1 MAAVEEA
8 CEGEAA
14 HAAWRAP
21 RSQNSLCLVEG
32 VGVLSAGNRK
42 SLKHLN
48 RLVMW
53 RDGIGSF

>member
-8 CEGEAA
+8 CEGEA
-14 HAAWRAP
+14 WRGP
-21 RSQNSLCLVEG
+21 RSQKSLCLAEG

-48 RLVMW
+48 RLVM
-53 RDGIGSF
+53 